1 MCYGGNHLSQYR
13 LVQRNVLR
21 RVSAAVAE
29 FGDAPVFG
37 LDREQAL
44 DKGVAIARLQPRF
57 EAVQREN
64 LAR

>member
-13 LVQRNVLR
+13 LVQRNVMR

-29 FGDAPVFG
+29 FGHAPAFDV
-37 LDREQAL
+37 DR
-44 DKGVAIARLQPRF
+44 DKGVAIARLQTRF

-64 LAR
+64 LARKHW